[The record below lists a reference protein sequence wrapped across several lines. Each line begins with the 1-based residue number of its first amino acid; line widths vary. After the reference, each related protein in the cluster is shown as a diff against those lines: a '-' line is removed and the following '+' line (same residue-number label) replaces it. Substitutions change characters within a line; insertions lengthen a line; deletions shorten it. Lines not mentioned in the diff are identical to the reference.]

1 MGAAFAGLLNGQL
14 QSGNEPILDIIGLE
28 KMQGVDFVGSIGA
41 ETAALHE
48 AGISSCFS
56 IVNQPMALVSF
67 DSSS

>member
-1 MGAAFAGLLNGQL
+1 M
-14 QSGNEPILDIIGLE
+14 E